1 MYEKLRIHHIFRDM
15 PIICIIGTEKIISET
30 DIGSIVFIR
39 QFQVFLP
46 LNVISS
52 DTVHKK
58 TRCGVWTALEKY
70 QTVSL
75 LRPCTSADT
84 VNACLYR
91 LVKGCDIPFGLN
103 IEIAVGNIGI
113 RPVKQF

>member
-1 MYEKLRIHHIFRDM
+1 MIFEVVMMRTY
-15 PIICIIGTEKIISET
+15 IIDGNKFS
-30 DIGSIVFIR
+30 
-39 QFQVFLP
+39 
-46 LNVISS
+46 N
-52 DTVHKK
+52 
-58 TRCGVWTALEKY
+58 
-70 QTVSL
+70 TVSL

-91 LVKGCDIPFGLN
+91 LVEGCDIPFGLN